1 MKWFESKKG
10 FTFGNKP
17 EELQVQSVIITQL
30 CVIYTQSVLNSL
42 PEVISIVI

>member
-17 EELQVQSVIITQL
+17 EELQVSYLLTLHVIFTQL
-30 CVIYTQSVLNSL
+30 VLDCL
-42 PEVISIVI
+42 LEVMGIRI